1 MEIVTKNLQNN
12 SFRMSD
18 KENYYK
24 DNKKEVDPRTKFI
37 IGSPEYN
44 NYYFPKIDKTDPN
57 TIKKDKENDGR

>member
-1 MEIVTKNLQNN
+1 
-12 SFRMSD
+12 MSD